1 MNQPADVSIWTT
13 RPEVY
18 PHLENGIGYLALNR
32 PKALN
37 ALSDSM
43 VRAMKD
49 ALQTWRDDPAV
60 LAVVVYSPH
69 PRAFCA
75 GGDIRFLYDSYQRG
89 EHALIEAFFVD
100 EYRLNH
106 LIFTYPKPYI
116 ALMNGVVMGGG
127 MGISQAAGHT
137 GGMRIVGAS
146 ARLAMP
152 ETKIGLFPDVGI
164 SWFLARTPGWLGTY
178 LGVSGN
184 LIHAP
189 DAVYAGLAD
198 VLVPDAALPALL
210 ASLQATRFQSAA
222 EITAHLHAQTRALNA
237 AGESDADANVKAA
250 GTLQQHR
257 EAIDRHFSQPDMAT
271 LIASLDLAAQAD
283 DTWASQT
290 AAELRTRSP
299 LSMAVSL
306 ELIRRARS
314 LSMAE
319 VLRTDLDLVAASF
332 SKGDVIEGIRSVIVD
347 KDQAPR
353 WNPASI
359 EGLSVQTLESMFVS
373 RWDAAQNPLVALKDE
388 SIAGA
393 GRAPL
398 DGRGTRC

>member
-1 MNQPADVSIWTT
+1 
-13 RPEVY
+13 
-18 PHLENGIGYLALNR
+18 
-32 PKALN
+32 
-37 ALSDSM
+37 
-43 VRAMKD
+43 
-49 ALQTWRDDPAV
+49 
-60 LAVVVYSPH
+60 
-69 PRAFCA
+69 
-75 GGDIRFLYDSYQRG
+75 
-89 EHALIEAFFVD
+89 
-100 EYRLNH
+100 
-106 LIFTYPKPYI
+106 
-116 ALMNGVVMGGG
+116 MGGG

-164 SWFLARTPGWLGTY
+164 SWFLARTPGWLGAY

-210 ASLQATRFQSAA
+210 ESLQATRFQSAA
-222 EITAHLHAQTRALNA
+222 EITAYLHAETRALSA
-237 AGESDADANVKAA
+237 AGESDADAKAKTA
-250 GTLQQHR
+250 GILQQHR

>member
-1 MNQPADVSIWTT
+1 MNQPADVSIWTS

-18 PHLENGIGYLALNR
+18 PYLENGIGYLALNR

-37 ALSDSM
+37 ALSGGM

-75 GGDIRFLYDSYQRG
+75 GGDIRFLYDSYQRD
-89 EHALIEAFFVD
+89 EHAAIDAFFVD

-127 MGISQAAGHT
+127 MGISQAARHT

-210 ASLQATRFQSAA
+210 ESLQATRFQSAA
-222 EITAHLHAQTRALNA
+222 EITAHLHAQTRALSA
-237 AGESDADANVKAA
+237 AGESDADANAKTV

-257 EAIDRHFSQPDMAT
+257 VAIDRHFSQPDMAT
-271 LIASLDLAAQAD
+271 LIASLDLAAQSAPAG

-319 VLRTDLDLVAASF
+319 VLRTDLDLVATSF
-332 SKGDVIEGIRSVIVD
+332 SKGDVIEGIRCVIVD

-359 EGLSVQTLESMFVS
+359 EALSAQTLESMFVS
-373 RWDAAQNPLVALKDE
+373 RWDAAQNPLVALKD
-388 SIAGA
+388 
-393 GRAPL
+393 
-398 DGRGTRC
+398 